1 MASLDGGIPYGGPEV
16 MSRRSDNSS
25 SEDDTPSSRRG
36 GVRSKAGAKTTAQR
50 VNSGKFAGLGQTTLG
65 FGREKNNL
73 LKAAKNNAAKTA
85 VATSGG
91 LGGHGAAAKA
101 SAAKTMTATGQG
113 IGAAAKASA
122 ASAASAASTMAPTN
136 EGSGGASLSSSNKG
150 ELDLDALLDLLGPYT
165 LASPRASGREKWEP
179 ASRPASDYHTFA
191 EASDDGATTFA
202 YGPTGVGKTHT
213 MMGSSENAGGSG
225 IGDGPCSPGSNT
237 VDLAAL

>member
-1 MASLDGGIPYGGPEV
+1 MIKRAFLK
-16 MSRRSDNSS
+16 RQRK
-25 SEDDTPSSRRG
+25 
-36 GVRSKAGAKTTAQR
+36 RSKTA
-50 VNSGKFAGLGQTTLG
+50 L
-65 FGREKNNL
+65 
-73 LKAAKNNAAKTA
+73 
-85 VATSGG
+85 ATSGG

-101 SAAKTMTATGQG
+101 SAAKTVTVTGQG
-113 IGAAAKASA
+113 IGAAAE

-136 EGSGGASLSSSNKG
+136 DGRGGASLSSSNKG
-150 ELDLDALLDLLGPYT
+150 ELDLDALLDPLGPCT